1 MFKRNFIPDDTIA
14 HASKEFKVEDHTS
27 GSHRPLIYGA
37 CAGGALLLIIIIVI
51 IVAASHQPIINDDFF
66 ISDDTKTTID
76 ISSTGGDS
84 TSDHQT
90 RTVYEYDGNDNVISM
105 KTYFEYSDADAAAT
119 AYASLKDQFE
129 FKSSTLQGK
138 YIIVTADESQFKGL
152 TASDIRQ
159 QAEAIRAYQAQ
170 QNSSSSEDN

>member
-51 IVAASHQPIINDDFF
+51 VVATSHQPIINDDFF

-90 RTVYEYDGNDNVISM
+90 RTVYEYDGNSFFLGKINVHD
-105 KTYFEYSDADAAAT
+105 YNHLF
-119 AYASLKDQFE
+119 
-129 FKSSTLQGK
+129 
-138 YIIVTADESQFKGL
+138 
-152 TASDIRQ
+152 
-159 QAEAIRAYQAQ
+159 
-170 QNSSSSEDN
+170 

>member
-1 MFKRNFIPDDTIA
+1 MSKRNFIPDDTIA

-27 GSHRPLIYGA
+27 GSHRPLICGA
-37 CAGGALLLIIIIVI
+37 CAGGALLLIITIVI

-76 ISSTGGDS
+76 ISPTNNNAI
-84 TSDHQT
+84 SDHQT
-90 RTVYEYDGNDNVISM
+90 RTVYEYDDNDNVISM
-105 KTYFEYSDADAAAT
+105 KTYFEYADEAAAST
-119 AYASLKDQFE
+119 AYASLKDQPE
-129 FKSSTLQGK
+129 FKNSELKGK

-159 QAEAIRAYQAQ
+159 QAEAIRAYQQ
-170 QNSSSSEDN
+170 QFEDNQE